1 MADPATLAVIG
12 SIASAGFGAI
22 SAISQSK
29 SQQKIAERNAQI
41 AEQQALQ
48 IEQEAAFE
56 ESLKRSKTQKLKARQ
71 RAAQGASG
79 GAVDVGSNLLV
90 LEETA
95 VLGEIDALTIRY
107 RGGVSA
113 GRARAQAA
121 TDRFGGQV
129 ARQTGVLKAGTSLL
143 TGVTSVSGIV
153 ADNPK
158 AFGLDS

>member
-1 MADPATLAVIG
+1 MADPATLAAVA
-12 SIASAGFGAI
+12 SIASAGFGVI
-22 SAISQSK
+22 SSISQAK

-56 ESLKRSKTQKLKARQ
+56 ESLKRSQTQKLKARQ

-79 GAVDVGSNLLV
+79 GPVGEFSNLLV
-90 LEETA
+90 LEESA

-107 RGGVSA
+107 RGDVAA

-121 TDRFGGQV
+121 TDRFGGKV
-129 ARQTGVLKAGTSLL
+129 ARQTGLLKAGTSLL
-143 TGVTSVSGIV
+143 TGVTAVSGIV
-153 ADNPK
+153 AKNPGS
-158 AFGLDS
+158 FGFEE

>member
-1 MADPATLAVIG
+1 MADPATIAIVA
-12 SIASAGFGAI
+12 SVASAGFGAV

-41 AEQQALQ
+41 AEQQAVQ

-56 ESLKRSKTQKLKARQ
+56 ESLKRSQTQKLKARQ

-79 GAVDVGSNLLV
+79 GAVDIGSDLLV

-107 RGGVSA
+107 RGQVES
-113 GRARAQAA
+113 GRARAQAG
-121 TDRFGGQV
+121 TDRFTGRV
-129 ARQTGVLKAGTSLL
+129 ARQTGILKAGTSLL
-143 TGVTSVSGIV
+143 TGVTSVSGVV
-153 ADNPK
+153 ADNPES
-158 AFGLDS
+158 F